1 MDVLRLIGL
10 AMVICFS
17 CVTLRGR
24 NPEFALLVS
33 LGGGLLLLGVI
44 FTWLKEI
51 VGYFD
56 QIIAQMNIPAEGVLI
71 LVKCLGLSYVAKIAC
86 DTCVDC
92 GETSTATKIEFAAKI
107 GMLITALPIFEQLL
121 AVVSEFSG

>member
-33 LGGGLLLLGVI
+33 LAGGLLVLGLV
-44 FTWLKEI
+44 FVWLKD
-51 VGYFD
+51 VVDYFD
-56 QIIAQMNIPAEGVLI
+56 RIIAQMNLPAEGVLI
-71 LVKCLGLSYVAKIAC
+71 LVKCLGLSYIAKIAC
-86 DTCVDC
+86 DTCIDC
-92 GETSTATKIEFAAKI
+92 GESSTATKIEFAAKI

-121 AVVSEFSG
+121 TVVTEFTG

>member
-1 MDVLRLIGL
+1 
-10 AMVICFS
+10 MVICFS

-33 LGGGLLLLGVI
+33 LAGGLLLLGLI

-56 QIIAQMNIPAEGVLI
+56 QIITRMNIPAEGVLI

-121 AVVSEFSG
+121 AVVSEFS

>member
-33 LGGGLLLLGVI
+33 LAGGLLLLGLI

-56 QIIAQMNIPAEGVLI
+56 QIITRMNIPAEGVLI

-121 AVVSEFSG
+121 AVVSEFS

>member
-33 LGGGLLLLGVI
+33 LAGGLLLLGAI
-44 FTWLKEI
+44 FTWLREI
-51 VGYFD
+51 VDYFD
-56 QIIAQMNIPAEGVLI
+56 RIITQMNIPTEGVMI

-92 GETSTATKIEFAAKI
+92 GETSTATKIEFAAKV
-107 GMLITALPIFEQLL
+107 GMLITALPIFEQML
-121 AVVSEFSG
+121 AVVSEFTG

>member
-10 AMVICFS
+10 AMIICFS

-33 LGGGLLLLGVI
+33 LCGGLLVLGII
-44 FTWLKEI
+44 FTWLTD
-51 VGYFD
+51 VVSYFE
-56 QIIAQMNIPAEGVLI
+56 QIIDRMNVPVEGVIILI
-71 LVKCLGLSYVAKIAC
+71 KCLGLSYVAKIAC
-86 DTCVDC
+86 DTCNDC

-121 AVVSEFSG
+121 AVVSDFSR

>member
-33 LGGGLLLLGVI
+33 LAGGLLILGLI
-44 FTWLKEI
+44 FSWLKDV
-51 VGYFD
+51 VGYFE
-56 QIIAQMNIPAEGVLI
+56 QIVDRLNIPSEGVLI

-86 DTCVDC
+86 DTCNDC

-121 AVVSEFSG
+121 SVVSDFSA